1 MLSGKIQYFVR
12 AADVERRDLW
22 NYTDVCVKV
31 PAPNYLDEF
40 EDSKMF
46 LLGFETLVEAYIF
59 VPIYLG
65 ERVSKLRVHI
75 ALIPSI

>member
-1 MLSGKIQYFVR
+1 M
-12 AADVERRDLW
+12 
-22 NYTDVCVKV
+22 
-31 PAPNYLDEF
+31 PASNYLDEF

-46 LLGFETLVEAYIF
+46 SLGFETLVEAYLF

-65 ERVSKLRVHI
+65 ERVSKSRVHI